1 MGKRHTSTSRPK
13 GTLQIKILSGY
24 LLLTLLVGGI
34 VYAVWHEKRVFQKA
48 EQEERAMLG
57 QRKLTNDAFK
67 SLIAL
72 LLHSDGALL
81 WDKDDLRSY
90 EEKDRRMSEILE
102 KLGDAY
108 PDSLQQLRI
117 DTVRS
122 LLAEKKAQIYRLTE
136 TPSTVSRMDS
146 LLSERLP
153 PLEQSASVPDRV
165 VSAPVQESEKKSKK
179 SFWNWFKPKKKKG
192 KDGNEGAHGAS
203 TVRVVPNPRHVRDM
217 RQFRDDVFAALREQK
232 AMYRALS
239 DSLERRNRLLNRH
252 INRLVND
259 FERDAMQR
267 TEERLQRVSALREQA
282 FALIC
287 AISSAGLLCALLL
300 YVFIY
305 RDIRHKYR
313 DRRKLEDS
321 NRKRYELLEI
331 RKRIIVTLSHDIRGP
346 LNTIS
351 GSAEL
356 AMDTRDRRR
365 RNAYLENILD
375 AARHIMRLAN
385 SLLDLSRLDEAKET
399 LNPVPFRL
407 VPFLDG
413 MADEYT
419 RPAND
424 KGLLFSKDVDVPDI
438 VVSGDADR
446 LEQVLDNLLSNAV
459 KFTKSGSVSF
469 SASYEKEI
477 LTVRIQDTGIGMDGK
492 TVERIFQPFERAA
505 PEVDAEGF
513 GLGLAIT
520 RGLVSLLKGEISV
533 SSRPGEGS
541 SFEIRIPLSPTDEP
555 VKGTAVPVDGRLSLP
570 QRVLVVD
577 DDPIQ
582 LRIVGE
588 MLERNGVSCCKCQNA
603 QAVVNEL
610 RRTRYDIILTD
621 IQMRG
626 TGGFALLYLLR
637 HSNIGNSRTVPVAAM
652 TARNDGNDSRY
663 WEAGFSGCIRKPFSM
678 NELLAFL
685 SSVTEK
691 KKAVPPASADFS
703 ALAADIEDRKW
714 ILETFIGESL
724 KNKAE
729 LQESLSDMEV
739 DFGRVRETL
748 HRMYPAWEQLGIA
761 HELDEYSEILQDDG
775 PDGKAVHR
783 HTEDMV
789 GRICRLIAE
798 AERLLSEMEDGKQET
813 IENKEQ

>member
-1 MGKRHTSTSRPK
+1 MGKRHTTPTPRPK
-13 GTLQIKILSGY
+13 GTLQVKILSGY

-34 VYAVWHEKRVFQKA
+34 VYAVWNEKQVFQEA
-48 EQEERAMLG
+48 EEEERAMLE
-57 QRKLTNDAFK
+57 QRRLTNSAFK

-72 LLHSDGALL
+72 LLYSDGALL

-102 KLGDAY
+102 KLGSVYSDT
-108 PDSLQQLRI
+108 LQQSRI
-117 DTVRS
+117 DTVR
-122 LLAEKKAQIYRLTE
+122 LLLDEKKAQIYRLAE
-136 TPSTVSRMDS
+136 TPSTASRMDS

-153 PLEQSASVPDRV
+153 SLEHSASVPERV
-165 VSAPVQESEKKSKK
+165 AGTPENEGGKKVKK
-179 SFWNWFKPKKKKG
+179 SFWDWLRPKKKKE
-192 KDGNEGAHGAS
+192 KDGNAGAHGAG
-203 TVRVVPNPRHVRDM
+203 TVRVVPNTRHVRDM
-217 RQFRDDVFAALREQK
+217 RQFRNDVFAALREQK
-232 AMYRALS
+232 EMYHALS
-239 DSLERRNRLLNRH
+239 DSLERRNRVLNRH

-259 FERDAMQR
+259 FERDAMLR
-267 TEERLQRVSALREQA
+267 TEERLERVSALREEA

-287 AISSAGLLCALLL
+287 GISSAGLLCALLL

-305 RDIRHKYR
+305 RDIRRKYR
-313 DRRKLEDS
+313 DRRELEDS
-321 NRKRYELLEI
+321 HHKRYELLEI

-356 AMDTRDRRR
+356 AMGTRDRKR
-365 RNAYLENILD
+365 RNAYLTDIMD
-375 AARHIMRLAN
+375 SSRHIARLAN

-407 VPFLDG
+407 IPFLDG

-424 KGLLFSKDVDVPDI
+424 KGLLFSKNVDVPDI

-459 KFTKSGSVSF
+459 KFTKSGSVNF

-505 PEVDAEGF
+505 PEVNADGF

-555 VKGTAVPVDGRLSLP
+555 VKDTAIPVEGRLSLP
-570 QRVLVVD
+570 QKVLVVD

-610 RRTRYDIILTD
+610 RRARYDIILTD

-626 TGGFALLYLLR
+626 TGGFDLLYLLR
-637 HSNIGNSRTVPVAAM
+637 QSNIGNSRTVPVAAM

-678 NELLAFL
+678 NELLTFL

-691 KKAVPPASADFS
+691 KKPHRPFRPTSPHWPP
-703 ALAADIEDRKW
+703 
-714 ILETFIGESL
+714 T
-724 KNKAE
+724 
-729 LQESLSDMEV
+729 
-739 DFGRVRETL
+739 
-748 HRMYPAWEQLGIA
+748 
-761 HELDEYSEILQDDG
+761 
-775 PDGKAVHR
+775 
-783 HTEDMV
+783 
-789 GRICRLIAE
+789 
-798 AERLLSEMEDGKQET
+798 
-813 IENKEQ
+813 

>member
-1 MGKRHTSTSRPK
+1 MGKRHTAPTPRPK
-13 GTLQIKILSGY
+13 GTLQVKILSGY

-34 VYAVWHEKRVFQKA
+34 VYAVWYEKRVFQQA
-48 EQEERAMLG
+48 EEEERAMLG

-72 LLHSDGALL
+72 LLYSDGALL

-90 EEKDRRMSEILE
+90 EEKDRQMSETLE
-102 KLGDAY
+102 RLGDAY
-108 PDSLQQLRI
+108 PDSLQQSRI
-117 DTVRS
+117 DTVRL
-122 LLAEKKAQIYRLTE
+122 LLAEKKAQILRLAE
-136 TPSTVSRMDS
+136 TPSTASRMDS

-153 PLEQSASVPDRV
+153 PPEQSASVPDRV

-192 KDGNEGAHGAS
+192 KDGNEGTYGAS

-232 AMYRALS
+232 EIYRALS

-259 FERDAMQR
+259 FERDAMLR

-300 YVFIY
+300 YIFIY
-305 RDIRHKYR
+305 RDIRLKYR
-313 DRRKLEDS
+313 DRRKLEDAH
-321 NRKRYELLEI
+321 RKGHEMLEI

-346 LNTIS
+346 LNAIS

-375 AARHIMRLAN
+375 ASRHIMRLAN
-385 SLLDLSRLDEAKET
+385 SLLDLSRMNEAKET

-407 VPFLDG
+407 IPFLDRI
-413 MADEYT
+413 ADEYT

-424 KGLLFSKDVDVPDI
+424 RGLLFSRDINVPDI
-438 VVSGDADR
+438 TVSGDADR
-446 LEQVLDNLLSNAV
+446 MEQILDNLLSNAI
-459 KFTKSGSVSF
+459 KFTKSGSVTL
-469 SASYEKEI
+469 SALYEKEI
-477 LTVRIQDTGIGMDGK
+477 LTVRIQDTGIGMDEK

-541 SFEIRIPLSPTDEP
+541 SFEIRIPLSTTDEP
-555 VKGTAVPVDGRLSLP
+555 VKDTAIPIEGRLSLP

-603 QAVVNEL
+603 QDVVNEL

-626 TGGFALLYLLR
+626 TGGFDLLYLLR
-637 HSNIGNSRTVPVAAM
+637 HSNIGDSKTVPVAAM
-652 TARNDGNDSRY
+652 TARNDGNGCRY
-663 WEAGFSGCIRKPFSM
+663 SEAGFSGCIRKPFSM

-685 SSVTEK
+685 SSITEK
-691 KKAVPPASADFS
+691 EKTTQPTSADFS

-729 LQESLSDMEV
+729 LQESLSDMEM
-739 DFGRVRETL
+739 DFGRLRETL
-748 HRMYPAWEQLGIA
+748 HRMYPVWEQLGIA
-761 HELDEYSEILQDDG
+761 HELEGYSEILHDDG
-775 PDGKAVHR
+775 SDGDTVQR
-783 HTEDMV
+783 HTEEII
-789 GRICRLIAE
+789 GRICGLIAE
-798 AERLLSEMEDGKQET
+798 AESLLSET
-813 IENKEQ
+813 ENGQQ

>member
-1 MGKRHTSTSRPK
+1 MPRPK

-34 VYAVWHEKRVFQKA
+34 VYAVWYEKQVFQEA
-48 EQEERAMLG
+48 EEEERAMLE
-57 QRKLTNDAFK
+57 QRRLTNSAFK

-72 LLHSDGALL
+72 LLYSDGALL
-81 WDKDDLRSY
+81 WDKDDLCSY

-102 KLGDAY
+102 KLGSVYSDT
-108 PDSLQQLRI
+108 LQQSRI
-117 DTVRS
+117 DTVR
-122 LLAEKKAQIYRLTE
+122 LLLDEKKAQIYRLAE
-136 TPSTVSRMDS
+136 TPSTASRMDS

-153 PLEQSASVPDRV
+153 SLEHSASVPERV
-165 VSAPVQESEKKSKK
+165 AGTPENEGGKKVKK
-179 SFWNWFKPKKKKG
+179 SFWDWLRPKKKKKKE
-192 KDGNEGAHGAS
+192 KDGNAGAHGTG
-203 TVRVVPNPRHVRDM
+203 TVRVVPNTRHVRDM

-232 AMYRALS
+232 EMYHALS
-239 DSLERRNRLLNRH
+239 DSLERRNRVLNRH

-259 FERDAMQR
+259 FERDAMLR
-267 TEERLQRVSALREQA
+267 TEERLERVSALREEA

-287 AISSAGLLCALLL
+287 GISSAGLLCALLL

-305 RDIRHKYR
+305 RDIRRKYR
-313 DRRKLEDS
+313 DRRELEDS
-321 NRKRYELLEI
+321 HHKRYELLEI

-356 AMDTRDRRR
+356 AMGTRDRKR
-365 RNAYLENILD
+365 RNAYLTDIMD
-375 AARHIMRLAN
+375 SSRHIARLAN

-407 VPFLDG
+407 IPFLDG

-469 SASYEKEI
+469 SASYEKEM

-505 PEVDAEGF
+505 PEVNADGF

-555 VKGTAVPVDGRLSLP
+555 VKDTAVPVEGRLSLP

-610 RRTRYDIILTD
+610 RRARYDIILTD

-626 TGGFALLYLLR
+626 TGGFDLLYLLR
-637 HSNIGNSRTVPVAAM
+637 QSNIGNSRTVPVAAM

-678 NELLAFL
+678 NELLTFL

-691 KKAVPPASADFS
+691 KKAAPPISADFS
-703 ALAADIEDRKW
+703 ALAAYIEDRKW

-739 DFGRVRETL
+739 DFGRMRETL

>member
-1 MGKRHTSTSRPK
+1 MPRPK

-34 VYAVWHEKRVFQKA
+34 VYAVWNEKQVFQEA
-48 EQEERAMLG
+48 EEEERAMLE
-57 QRKLTNDAFK
+57 QRRLTNSAFK
-67 SLIAL
+67 SLIVL
-72 LLHSDGALL
+72 LLYSDGALL

-102 KLGDAY
+102 KLGSVYSDT
-108 PDSLQQLRI
+108 LQQSRI
-117 DTVRS
+117 DTVR
-122 LLAEKKAQIYRLTE
+122 LLLDEKKAQIYRLAE
-136 TPSTVSRMDS
+136 TPSTASRMDS

-153 PLEQSASVPDRV
+153 PPEQSASVPDRV

-192 KDGNEGAHGAS
+192 KDGNEGTYGAS

-232 AMYRALS
+232 EIYRALS

-259 FERDAMQR
+259 FERDAMLR

-300 YVFIY
+300 YIFIY
-305 RDIRHKYR
+305 RDIRLKYR
-313 DRRKLEDS
+313 DRRKLEDAH
-321 NRKRYELLEI
+321 RKGHEMLEI

-346 LNTIS
+346 LNAIS

-375 AARHIMRLAN
+375 ASRHIMRLAN
-385 SLLDLSRLDEAKET
+385 SLLDLSRMNEAKET

-407 VPFLDG
+407 IPFLDRI
-413 MADEYT
+413 ADEYT

-424 KGLLFSKDVDVPDI
+424 RGLLFSRDINVPDI
-438 VVSGDADR
+438 TVSGDADR

-459 KFTKSGSVSF
+459 KFTKSGSVTL
-469 SASYEKEI
+469 SASYEKEM

-505 PEVDAEGF
+505 PEVNADGF

-555 VKGTAVPVDGRLSLP
+555 VKDTAIPIEGRLSLP

-603 QAVVNEL
+603 QDVVNEL

-626 TGGFALLYLLR
+626 TGGFDLLYLLR
-637 HSNIGNSRTVPVAAM
+637 HSNIGDSKTVPVAAM
-652 TARNDGNDSRY
+652 TARNDGNGCRY
-663 WEAGFSGCIRKPFSM
+663 SEAGFSGCIRKPFSM

-685 SSVTEK
+685 SSITEK
-691 KKAVPPASADFS
+691 EKTTQPTSADFS

-729 LQESLSDMEV
+729 LQESLSDMEM
-739 DFGRVRETL
+739 DFGRLRETL
-748 HRMYPAWEQLGIA
+748 HRMYPVWEQLGIA
-761 HELDEYSEILQDDG
+761 HELEGYSEILHDDG
-775 PDGKAVHR
+775 SDGDTVQR
-783 HTEDMV
+783 HTEEII
-789 GRICRLIAE
+789 GRICGLIAE
-798 AERLLSEMEDGKQET
+798 AESLLSET
-813 IENKEQ
+813 ENGQQ

>member
-1 MGKRHTSTSRPK
+1 MPRPK

-34 VYAVWHEKRVFQKA
+34 VYAVWYEKQVFQEA
-48 EQEERAMLG
+48 EEEERAMLE
-57 QRKLTNDAFK
+57 QRRLTNSAFK

-72 LLHSDGALL
+72 LLYSDGALL
-81 WDKDDLRSY
+81 WDKDDLCSY

-102 KLGDAY
+102 KLGSVYSDT
-108 PDSLQQLRI
+108 LQQSRI
-117 DTVRS
+117 DTVR
-122 LLAEKKAQIYRLTE
+122 LLLDEKKAQIYRLAE
-136 TPSTVSRMDS
+136 TPSTASRMDS

-153 PLEQSASVPDRV
+153 SLEHSASVPERV
-165 VSAPVQESEKKSKK
+165 AGTPENEGGKKVKK
-179 SFWNWFKPKKKKG
+179 SFWDWLRPKKKKKKE
-192 KDGNEGAHGAS
+192 KDGNAGAHGTG
-203 TVRVVPNPRHVRDM
+203 TVRVVPNTRHVRDM

-232 AMYRALS
+232 EMYRALS
-239 DSLERRNRLLNRH
+239 DSLERRNRVLNRH

-259 FERDAMQR
+259 FERDAMLR
-267 TEERLQRVSALREQA
+267 TEERLERVSALREEA

-287 AISSAGLLCALLL
+287 GISSAGLLCALLL

-305 RDIRHKYR
+305 RDIRRKYR
-313 DRRKLEDS
+313 DRRELEDS
-321 NRKRYELLEI
+321 HHKRYELLEI

-356 AMDTRDRRR
+356 AMGTRDRKC
-365 RNAYLENILD
+365 RNAYLTDIMD
-375 AARHIMRLAN
+375 SSRHIARLAN

-407 VPFLDG
+407 IPFLDG

-469 SASYEKEI
+469 SASYEKEM

-505 PEVDAEGF
+505 PEVNADGF

-555 VKGTAVPVDGRLSLP
+555 VKDTAVPVEGRLSLP

-610 RRTRYDIILTD
+610 RRARYDIILTD

-626 TGGFALLYLLR
+626 TGGFDLLYLLR

-678 NELLAFL
+678 NELLTFL

-691 KKAVPPASADFS
+691 KKAAPPISADFS

-739 DFGRVRETL
+739 DFGRMRETL

>member
-1 MGKRHTSTSRPK
+1 MGKRHTSTPRPK

-48 EQEERAMLG
+48 EQEERAMLE
-57 QRKLTNDAFK
+57 QRRLTNSAFK

-90 EEKDRRMSEILE
+90 EEKDRRMSEILTV
-102 KLGDAY
+102 LSAAY
-108 PDSLQQLRI
+108 PDSLQQSRI

-122 LLAEKKAQIYRLTE
+122 LLAEKRAQIYRLAE

-153 PLEQSASVPDRV
+153 SLEQSASVPDRV
-165 VSAPVQESEKKSKK
+165 VSTQAEEGEKKGKK
-179 SFWNWFKPKKKKG
+179 SFWDWLRPKKKE
-192 KDGNEGAHGAS
+192 KDGRHGAA
-203 TVRVVPNPRHVRDM
+203 TVRVVPNTRHARDM

-232 AMYRALS
+232 EMYRALS

-267 TEERLQRVSALREQA
+267 TEERLQRVSALREEA

-287 AISSAGLLCALLL
+287 GISSAGLLCALLL

-305 RDIRHKYR
+305 RDIRRKYR
-313 DRRKLEDS
+313 DRRELEDS
-321 NRKRYELLEI
+321 NHKRYELLEI

-346 LNTIS
+346 LNAIS

-356 AMDTRDRRR
+356 AMDTKDRKR
-365 RNAYLENILD
+365 RNAYLTDIID
-375 AARHIMRLAN
+375 SSRHIARLAN

-407 VPFLDG
+407 IPFLDG

-446 LEQVLDNLLSNAV
+446 LEQVLDNLLSNAI

-477 LTVRIQDTGIGMDGK
+477 LTVRIQDTGIGMDEK

-505 PEVDAEGF
+505 PEVNAEGF

-533 SSRPGEGS
+533 SSRPGKGS

-555 VKGTAVPVDGRLSLP
+555 VKGTAVPVEGRLSLP

-626 TGGFALLYLLR
+626 TGGFDLLYLLR

-685 SSVTEK
+685 SSITEK
-691 KKAVPPASADFS
+691 KKAAPYTSADFS
-703 ALAADIEDRKW
+703 SLAADIEDRKW

-739 DFGRVRETL
+739 DFGRMRETL

-783 HTEDMV
+783 HTEYMV
-789 GRICRLIAE
+789 GRICRLVAE
-798 AERLLSEMEDGKQET
+798 AERLLSEMENGKQET
-813 IENKEQ
+813 IENKKQ

>member
-1 MGKRHTSTSRPK
+1 MGKRHTAPTPRPK
-13 GTLQIKILSGY
+13 GTLQVKILSGY

-34 VYAVWHEKRVFQKA
+34 VYAVWYEKRVFQQA
-48 EQEERAMLG
+48 EEEERAMLG

-72 LLHSDGALL
+72 LLYSDGALL

-90 EEKDRRMSEILE
+90 EEKDRQMSETLE
-102 KLGDAY
+102 RLGDAY
-108 PDSLQQLRI
+108 PDSLQQSRI
-117 DTVRS
+117 DTVRL
-122 LLAEKKAQIYRLTE
+122 LLAEKKAQILRLAE
-136 TPSTVSRMDS
+136 TPSTASRMDS
-146 LLSERLP
+146 LLSKRLP
-153 PLEQSASVPDRV
+153 PPEQSASVPDRV

-192 KDGNEGAHGAS
+192 KDGNEGTYGAS

-232 AMYRALS
+232 EIYRALS

-259 FERDAMQR
+259 FERDAMLR

-300 YVFIY
+300 YIFIY
-305 RDIRHKYR
+305 RDIRLKYR
-313 DRRKLEDS
+313 DRRKLEDAH
-321 NRKRYELLEI
+321 RKGHEMLEI

-346 LNTIS
+346 LNAIS

-375 AARHIMRLAN
+375 ASRHIMRLAN
-385 SLLDLSRLDEAKET
+385 SLLDLSRMNEAKET

-407 VPFLDG
+407 IPFLDRI
-413 MADEYT
+413 ADEYT

-424 KGLLFSKDVDVPDI
+424 RGLLFSRDINVPDI
-438 VVSGDADR
+438 TVSGDADR
-446 LEQVLDNLLSNAV
+446 MEQILDNLLSNAI
-459 KFTKSGSVSF
+459 KFTKSGSVTL
-469 SASYEKEI
+469 SALYEKEI
-477 LTVRIQDTGIGMDGK
+477 LTVRIQDTGIGMDEK

-541 SFEIRIPLSPTDEP
+541 SFEIRIPLSTTDEP
-555 VKGTAVPVDGRLSLP
+555 VKDTAIPIEGRLSLP

-603 QAVVNEL
+603 QDVVNEL

-626 TGGFALLYLLR
+626 TGGFDLLYLLR
-637 HSNIGNSRTVPVAAM
+637 HSNIGDSKTVPVAAM
-652 TARNDGNDSRY
+652 TARNDGNGCRY
-663 WEAGFSGCIRKPFSM
+663 SEAGFSGCIRKPFSM

-685 SSVTEK
+685 SSITEK
-691 KKAVPPASADFS
+691 EKTTQPTSADFS

-729 LQESLSDMEV
+729 LQESLSDMEM
-739 DFGRVRETL
+739 DFGRLRETL
-748 HRMYPAWEQLGIA
+748 HRMYPVWEQLGIA
-761 HELDEYSEILQDDG
+761 HELEGYSEILHDDG
-775 PDGKAVHR
+775 SDGDTVQR
-783 HTEDMV
+783 HTEEII
-789 GRICRLIAE
+789 GRICGLIAE
-798 AERLLSEMEDGKQET
+798 AESLLSET
-813 IENKEQ
+813 ENGQQ

>member
-1 MGKRHTSTSRPK
+1 MGKRHTTPTPRPK
-13 GTLQIKILSGY
+13 GTLQVKILSGY

-34 VYAVWHEKRVFQKA
+34 VYAVWYEKRVFQQA

-72 LLHSDGALL
+72 LLYSDGALL

-90 EEKDRRMSEILE
+90 EEKDRRMSEIL
-102 KLGDAY
+102 KRLGDAY
-108 PDSLQQLRI
+108 PDSLQQSRI
-117 DTVRS
+117 DTVRL
-122 LLAEKKAQIYRLTE
+122 LLAEKKTQILRLAE
-136 TPSTVSRMDS
+136 TPSTASRMDS

-192 KDGNEGAHGAS
+192 KDGNEGTHGAS

-232 AMYRALS
+232 EIYRALS

-259 FERDAMQR
+259 FERDAMLR

-305 RDIRHKYR
+305 RDIRRKYR
-313 DRRKLEDS
+313 DRRELEDS
-321 NRKRYELLEI
+321 HRKGHEMLEI

-346 LNTIS
+346 LNAIS

-356 AMDTRDRRR
+356 AMNTRDRKR
-365 RNAYLENILD
+365 RNAYLTDIIGS
-375 AARHIMRLAN
+375 ARHITQLAN
-385 SLLDLSRLDEAKET
+385 SLLDLSRLNEAKET

-407 VPFLDG
+407 IPFLDRI
-413 MADEYT
+413 AAEYT

-424 KGLLFSKDVDVPDI
+424 RGLLFSRDINVPDI
-438 VVSGDADR
+438 TVSGDADR
-446 LEQVLDNLLSNAV
+446 MEQILDNLLSNAI
-459 KFTKSGSVSF
+459 KFTKSGSVTL
-469 SASYEKEI
+469 SAMYEKEV
-477 LTVRIQDTGIGMDGK
+477 LTVRIQDTGIGMDEK

-541 SFEIRIPLSPTDEP
+541 SFEIRIPLSTTNEP
-555 VKGTAVPVDGRLSLP
+555 VKDNAVPVEGRLSLP

-603 QAVVNEL
+603 QSVVNEL

-626 TGGFALLYLLR
+626 TGGFDLLYLLR
-637 HSNIGNSRTVPVAAM
+637 HSNIGDSKTIPVAAM
-652 TARNDGNDSRY
+652 TARNDGNGCRY
-663 WEAGFSGCIRKPFSM
+663 SEAGFSGCIRKPFSM

-685 SSVTEK
+685 SSITEK
-691 KKAVPPASADFS
+691 EKTTQPTSADFS

-729 LQESLSDMEV
+729 LQEALLDMEM
-739 DFGRVRETL
+739 DFGRMRETL
-748 HRMYPAWEQLGIA
+748 HRMYPVWEQLGIA
-761 HELDEYSEILQDDG
+761 HELEGYSEILHDDG
-775 PDGKAVHR
+775 PDGDTVQR
-783 HTEDMV
+783 HTEEII
-789 GRICRLIAE
+789 GRICGLIAE
-798 AERLLSEMEDGKQET
+798 AERLLSEMDNNRKRD
-813 IENKEQ
+813 I

>member
-1 MGKRHTSTSRPK
+1 MGKRHTAPTPRPK
-13 GTLQIKILSGY
+13 GTLQVKILSGY

-34 VYAVWHEKRVFQKA
+34 VYAVWYEKRVFQQA
-48 EQEERAMLG
+48 EEEERAMLG

-72 LLHSDGALL
+72 LLYSDGALL

-90 EEKDRRMSEILE
+90 EEKDRQMSETLE
-102 KLGDAY
+102 RLGDAY
-108 PDSLQQLRI
+108 PDSLQQSRI
-117 DTVRS
+117 DTVRL
-122 LLAEKKAQIYRLTE
+122 LLAEKKAQILRLAE
-136 TPSTVSRMDS
+136 TPSTASRMGS

-153 PLEQSASVPDRV
+153 PPEQSASVPDRV

-192 KDGNEGAHGAS
+192 KDGNEGTYGAS

-232 AMYRALS
+232 EIYRALS

-259 FERDAMQR
+259 FERDAMLR

-300 YVFIY
+300 YIFIY
-305 RDIRHKYR
+305 RDIRLKYR
-313 DRRKLEDS
+313 DRRKLEDAH
-321 NRKRYELLEI
+321 RKGHEMLEI

-346 LNTIS
+346 LNAIS

-375 AARHIMRLAN
+375 ASRHIMRLAN
-385 SLLDLSRLDEAKET
+385 SLLDLSRMNEAKET

-407 VPFLDG
+407 IPFLDRI
-413 MADEYT
+413 ADEYT

-424 KGLLFSKDVDVPDI
+424 RGLLFSRDINVPDI
-438 VVSGDADR
+438 TVSGDADR
-446 LEQVLDNLLSNAV
+446 MEQILDNLLSNAI
-459 KFTKSGSVSF
+459 KFTKSGSVTL
-469 SASYEKEI
+469 SALYEKEI
-477 LTVRIQDTGIGMDGK
+477 LTVRIQDTGIGMDEK

-541 SFEIRIPLSPTDEP
+541 SFEIRIPLSTTDEP
-555 VKGTAVPVDGRLSLP
+555 VKDTAIPIEGRLSLP

-603 QAVVNEL
+603 QDVVNEL

-626 TGGFALLYLLR
+626 TGGFDLLYLLR
-637 HSNIGNSRTVPVAAM
+637 HSNIGDSKTVPVAAM
-652 TARNDGNDSRY
+652 TARNDGNGCRY
-663 WEAGFSGCIRKPFSM
+663 SEAGFSGCIRKPFSM

-685 SSVTEK
+685 SSITEK
-691 KKAVPPASADFS
+691 EKTMQPTSADFS

-729 LQESLSDMEV
+729 LQESLSDMEM
-739 DFGRVRETL
+739 DFGRLRETL
-748 HRMYPAWEQLGIA
+748 HRMYPVWEQLGIA
-761 HELDEYSEILQDDG
+761 HELEGYSEILHDDG
-775 PDGKAVHR
+775 SDGDTVQR
-783 HTEDMV
+783 HTEEII
-789 GRICRLIAE
+789 GRICGLIAE
-798 AERLLSEMEDGKQET
+798 AESLLSET
-813 IENKEQ
+813 ENGQQ

>member
-1 MGKRHTSTSRPK
+1 MGKRHTAPTPRPK
-13 GTLQIKILSGY
+13 GTLQVKILSGY

-34 VYAVWHEKRVFQKA
+34 VYAVWYEKRVFQQA
-48 EQEERAMLG
+48 EEEERAMLG

-72 LLHSDGALL
+72 LLYSDGALL

-90 EEKDRRMSEILE
+90 EEKDRQMSETLE
-102 KLGDAY
+102 RLGDAY
-108 PDSLQQLRI
+108 PDSLQQSRI
-117 DTVRS
+117 DTVRL
-122 LLAEKKAQIYRLTE
+122 LLAEKKAQILRLAE
-136 TPSTVSRMDS
+136 TPSTASRMDS

-153 PLEQSASVPDRV
+153 PPEQSASVPDRV

-192 KDGNEGAHGAS
+192 KDGNEGTYGAS

-232 AMYRALS
+232 EIYRALS

-259 FERDAMQR
+259 FERDAMLR

-300 YVFIY
+300 YIFIY
-305 RDIRHKYR
+305 RDIRLKYR
-313 DRRKLEDS
+313 DRRKLEDAH
-321 NRKRYELLEI
+321 RKGHEMLEI

-346 LNTIS
+346 LNAIS

-375 AARHIMRLAN
+375 ASRHIMRLAN
-385 SLLDLSRLDEAKET
+385 SLLDLSRLNEAKET

-407 VPFLDG
+407 IPFLDRI
-413 MADEYT
+413 ADEYT

-424 KGLLFSKDVDVPDI
+424 RGLLFSRDINVPDI
-438 VVSGDADR
+438 TVSGDADR
-446 LEQVLDNLLSNAV
+446 MEQILDNLLSNAI
-459 KFTKSGSVSF
+459 KFTKSGSVTL
-469 SASYEKEI
+469 SALYEKEI
-477 LTVRIQDTGIGMDGK
+477 LTVRIQDTGIGMDEK

-541 SFEIRIPLSPTDEP
+541 SFEIRIPLSTTDEP
-555 VKGTAVPVDGRLSLP
+555 VKDTAIPIEGRLSLP

-603 QAVVNEL
+603 QDVVNEL

-626 TGGFALLYLLR
+626 TGGFDLLYLLR
-637 HSNIGNSRTVPVAAM
+637 HSNIGDSKTVPVAAM
-652 TARNDGNDSRY
+652 TARNDGNGCRY
-663 WEAGFSGCIRKPFSM
+663 SEAGFSGCIRKPFSM

-685 SSVTEK
+685 SSITEK
-691 KKAVPPASADFS
+691 EKTTQPTSADFS

-729 LQESLSDMEV
+729 LQESLSDMEM
-739 DFGRVRETL
+739 DFGRLRETL
-748 HRMYPAWEQLGIA
+748 HRMYPVWEQLGIA
-761 HELDEYSEILQDDG
+761 HELEGYSEILHDDG
-775 PDGKAVHR
+775 SDGDTVQR
-783 HTEDMV
+783 HTEEII
-789 GRICRLIAE
+789 GRICGLIAE
-798 AERLLSEMEDGKQET
+798 AESLLSET
-813 IENKEQ
+813 ENGQQ

>member
-1 MGKRHTSTSRPK
+1 MGKRHTAPTPRPK
-13 GTLQIKILSGY
+13 GTLQVKILSGY

-34 VYAVWHEKRVFQKA
+34 VYAVWYEKRVFQQA
-48 EQEERAMLG
+48 EEEERAMLG

-72 LLHSDGALL
+72 LLYSDGALL

-90 EEKDRRMSEILE
+90 EEKDRQMSETLE
-102 KLGDAY
+102 RLGDTY
-108 PDSLQQLRI
+108 PDSLQQSRI
-117 DTVRS
+117 DTVRL
-122 LLAEKKAQIYRLTE
+122 LLAEKKAQILRLAE
-136 TPSTVSRMDS
+136 TPSTASRMDS

-153 PLEQSASVPDRV
+153 PPEQSASVPDRV

-192 KDGNEGAHGAS
+192 KDGNEGTYGAS

-232 AMYRALS
+232 EIYRALS

-259 FERDAMQR
+259 FERDAMLR

-300 YVFIY
+300 YIFIY
-305 RDIRHKYR
+305 RDIRLKYR
-313 DRRKLEDS
+313 DRRKLEDAH
-321 NRKRYELLEI
+321 RKGHEMLEI

-346 LNTIS
+346 LNAIS

-375 AARHIMRLAN
+375 ASRHIMRLAN
-385 SLLDLSRLDEAKET
+385 SLLDLSRMNEAKET

-407 VPFLDG
+407 IPFLDRI
-413 MADEYT
+413 ADEYT

-424 KGLLFSKDVDVPDI
+424 RGLLFSRDINVPDI
-438 VVSGDADR
+438 TVSGDADR
-446 LEQVLDNLLSNAV
+446 MEQILDNLLSNAI
-459 KFTKSGSVSF
+459 KFTKSGSVTL
-469 SASYEKEI
+469 SALYEKEI
-477 LTVRIQDTGIGMDGK
+477 LTVRIQDTGIGMDEK

-541 SFEIRIPLSPTDEP
+541 SFEIRIPLSTTDEP
-555 VKGTAVPVDGRLSLP
+555 VKDTAIPIEGRLSLP

-603 QAVVNEL
+603 QDVVNEL

-626 TGGFALLYLLR
+626 TGGFDLLYLLR
-637 HSNIGNSRTVPVAAM
+637 HSNIGDSKTVPVAAM
-652 TARNDGNDSRY
+652 TARNDGNGCRY
-663 WEAGFSGCIRKPFSM
+663 SEAGFSGCIRKPFSM

-685 SSVTEK
+685 SSITEK
-691 KKAVPPASADFS
+691 EKTTQPTSADFS

-729 LQESLSDMEV
+729 LQESLSDMEM
-739 DFGRVRETL
+739 DFGRLRETL
-748 HRMYPAWEQLGIA
+748 HRMYPVWEQLGIA
-761 HELDEYSEILQDDG
+761 HELEGYSEILHDDG
-775 PDGKAVHR
+775 SDGDTVQR
-783 HTEDMV
+783 HTEEII
-789 GRICRLIAE
+789 GRICGLIAE
-798 AERLLSEMEDGKQET
+798 AESLLSET
-813 IENKEQ
+813 ENGQQ

>member
-1 MGKRHTSTSRPK
+1 MGKRHTAPTPRPK
-13 GTLQIKILSGY
+13 GTLQVKILSGY

-34 VYAVWHEKRVFQKA
+34 VYAVWYEKRVFQQA
-48 EQEERAMLG
+48 EEEERAMLG

-72 LLHSDGALL
+72 LLYSDGALL

-90 EEKDRRMSEILE
+90 EEKDRQMSETLE
-102 KLGDAY
+102 RLGDAY
-108 PDSLQQLRI
+108 PDSLQQSRI
-117 DTVRS
+117 DTVRL
-122 LLAEKKAQIYRLTE
+122 LLAEKKAQILRLAE
-136 TPSTVSRMDS
+136 TPSTASRMDS

-153 PLEQSASVPDRV
+153 PPEQSASVPDRV

-192 KDGNEGAHGAS
+192 KDGNEGTYGAS

-232 AMYRALS
+232 EIYRALS

-259 FERDAMQR
+259 FERDAMLR

-300 YVFIY
+300 YIFIY
-305 RDIRHKYR
+305 RDIRLKYR
-313 DRRKLEDS
+313 DRRNLEDAH
-321 NRKRYELLEI
+321 RKGHEMLEI

-346 LNTIS
+346 LNAIS

-375 AARHIMRLAN
+375 ASRHIMRLAN
-385 SLLDLSRLDEAKET
+385 SLLDLSRMNEAKET

-407 VPFLDG
+407 IPFLDRI
-413 MADEYT
+413 ADEYT

-424 KGLLFSKDVDVPDI
+424 RGLLFSRDINVPDI
-438 VVSGDADR
+438 TVSGDADR
-446 LEQVLDNLLSNAV
+446 MEQILDNLLSNAI
-459 KFTKSGSVSF
+459 KFTKSGSVTL
-469 SASYEKEI
+469 SALYEKEI
-477 LTVRIQDTGIGMDGK
+477 LTVRIQDTGIGMDEK

-541 SFEIRIPLSPTDEP
+541 SFEIRIPLSTTDEP
-555 VKGTAVPVDGRLSLP
+555 VKDTAIPIEGRLSLP

-603 QAVVNEL
+603 QDVVNEL

-626 TGGFALLYLLR
+626 TGGFDLLYLLR
-637 HSNIGNSRTVPVAAM
+637 HSNIGDSKTVPVAAM
-652 TARNDGNDSRY
+652 TARNDGNGCRY
-663 WEAGFSGCIRKPFSM
+663 SEAGFSGCIRKPFSM

-685 SSVTEK
+685 SSITEK
-691 KKAVPPASADFS
+691 EKTTQPTSADFS

-729 LQESLSDMEV
+729 LQESLSDMEM
-739 DFGRVRETL
+739 DFGRLRETL
-748 HRMYPAWEQLGIA
+748 HRMYPVWEQLGIA
-761 HELDEYSEILQDDG
+761 HELEGYSEILHDDG
-775 PDGKAVHR
+775 SDGDTVQR
-783 HTEDMV
+783 HTEEII
-789 GRICRLIAE
+789 GRICGLIAE
-798 AERLLSEMEDGKQET
+798 AESLLSET
-813 IENKEQ
+813 ENGQQ

>member
-1 MGKRHTSTSRPK
+1 M
-13 GTLQIKILSGY
+13 KILSGY

-48 EQEERAMLG
+48 EQEERAMLE
-57 QRKLTNDAFK
+57 QRRLTNSAFK

-90 EEKDRRMSEILE
+90 EEKDRRMSEILTV
-102 KLGDAY
+102 LSAAY
-108 PDSLQQLRI
+108 PDSLQQSRI

-122 LLAEKKAQIYRLTE
+122 LLAEKRAQIYRLAE

-153 PLEQSASVPDRV
+153 SLEQSASVPDRV
-165 VSAPVQESEKKSKK
+165 VSTQAEEGEKKGKK
-179 SFWNWFKPKKKKG
+179 SFWNWLRPKKKE
-192 KDGNEGAHGAS
+192 KDGRHGAA
-203 TVRVVPNPRHVRDM
+203 TVRVVPNTRHVRDM

-232 AMYRALS
+232 EMYRALS

-267 TEERLQRVSALREQA
+267 TEERLQRVSALREEA

-287 AISSAGLLCALLL
+287 GISSAGLLCALLL

-305 RDIRHKYR
+305 RDIRRKYR
-313 DRRKLEDS
+313 DRRELEDS
-321 NRKRYELLEI
+321 NHKRYELLEI

-346 LNTIS
+346 LNAIS

-356 AMDTRDRRR
+356 AMDTKDRKR
-365 RNAYLENILD
+365 RNAYLTDIID
-375 AARHIMRLAN
+375 SSRHIARLAN

-407 VPFLDG
+407 IPFLDG

-446 LEQVLDNLLSNAV
+446 LEQVLDNLLSNAI

-477 LTVRIQDTGIGMDGK
+477 LTVRIQDTGIGMDEK

-505 PEVDAEGF
+505 PEVNAEGF

-533 SSRPGEGS
+533 SSRPGKGS

-555 VKGTAVPVDGRLSLP
+555 VKGTAVPVEGRLSLP

-626 TGGFALLYLLR
+626 TGGFDLLYLLR

-685 SSVTEK
+685 SSITEK
-691 KKAVPPASADFS
+691 KKAAPSTSADFS

-739 DFGRVRETL
+739 DFGRMRETL

-783 HTEDMV
+783 HTEYMV
-789 GRICRLIAE
+789 GRICRLVAE
-798 AERLLSEMEDGKQET
+798 AERLLSEMENGKQET
-813 IENKEQ
+813 IENNT